1 MNNLDILGLI
11 ATCFSTSSFIPQIWR
26 TWKTHDVSGISL
38 PTYIILTTALSLW
51 LLYGILK
58 GDVPLIV
65 ANTVMI
71 VLSSIIAAMKIVFGK
86 R

>member
-1 MNNLDILGLI
+1 MSELDILGLI
-11 ATCFSTSSFIPQIWR
+11 ATGFSTSSFMPQIWR
-26 TWKTHDVSGISL
+26 TWKTRDVSGISL
-38 PTYIILTTALSLW
+38 STYVILTIALALW

-65 ANTVMI
+65 ANTIMI
-71 VLSSIIAAMKIVFGK
+71 VFSSVIAAMKIVFEK

>member
-1 MNNLDILGLI
+1 MI
-11 ATCFSTSSFIPQIWR
+11 ATGFSTSSFIPQIWR
-26 TWKTHDVSGISL
+26 TWKTRDVSGISL
-38 PTYIILTTALSLW
+38 STYVILTIALALW

-65 ANTVMI
+65 ANTIMV
-71 VLSSIIAAMKIVFGK
+71 VFSSVITAMKIVFEK

>member
-1 MNNLDILGLI
+1 MSELDILGLI
-11 ATCFSTSSFIPQIWR
+11 ATGFSTSSFMPQIWR
-26 TWKTHDVSGISL
+26 TWKTRDVSGISL
-38 PTYIILTTALSLW
+38 STYVILTIALALW

-65 ANTVMI
+65 ANTIMI
-71 VLSSIIAAMKIVFGK
+71 VFSSVIAAMKVVFEK

>member
-1 MNNLDILGLI
+1 MNELDILGLI

-38 PTYIILTTALSLW
+38 PTYIILTTALALW

-58 GDVPLIV
+58 GDVPLIA
-65 ANTVMI
+65 ANAIMI

>member
-38 PTYIILTTALSLW
+38 PTYIILTTALALW
-51 LLYGILK
+51 MLYGILK

-65 ANTVMI
+65 ANAIMI

>member
-38 PTYIILTTALSLW
+38 PTYLILTTALALW
-51 LLYGILK
+51 MLYGILK

-65 ANTVMI
+65 ANAIMI